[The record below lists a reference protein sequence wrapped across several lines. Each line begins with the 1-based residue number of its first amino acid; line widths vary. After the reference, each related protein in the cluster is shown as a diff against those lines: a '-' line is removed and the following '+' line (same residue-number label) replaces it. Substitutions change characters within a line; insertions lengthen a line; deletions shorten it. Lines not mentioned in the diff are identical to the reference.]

1 MGYIMRALSIL
12 LTLLVLTPITAVGYE
27 TGDEEWR
34 DNEVD
39 MRLWDDAAELE
50 GSPMD
55 EPRPGDAV
63 LMISVEYTPNILHQV
78 LEVKSTLNCSK
89 NGLQIRLLT

>member
-39 MRLWDDAAELE
+39 MRLW
-50 GSPMD
+50 
-55 EPRPGDAV
+55 
-63 LMISVEYTPNILHQV
+63 
-78 LEVKSTLNCSK
+78 
-89 NGLQIRLLT
+89 